1 MYETQTSFEFPIH
14 LIADSLEVILL
25 SNILFSLSSHTL
37 LYVKRLQQNINS
49 KNDEHWSLGLTH
61 SGTD

>member
-49 KNDEHWSLGLTH
+49 RNDEH
-61 SGTD
+61 

>member
-1 MYETQTSFEFPIH
+1 MYETQTSIEFPIH

-49 KNDEHWSLGLTH
+49 KNDEH
-61 SGTD
+61 